1 MQLSENL
8 PGITRK
14 INQVVENI
22 QKVIVGKEEPIRL
35 MLTALLCRGHVL
47 IEDVPGV
54 GKTMLVNALAKSAS
68 LTFSRIQCT
77 PDMLPSDVTGFT
89 MFDVKTGAKTFH
101 PGPVMSQLL
110 LADEINRTS
119 PKTQSSLLEA
129 MDEYQVSVDGETYDL
144 PRPFMVMATQNPIE
158 CVGTFPLPE
167 AQMDRF
173 LLKISLG
180 YPDARE
186 EINMLGRF
194 VVDNPLDTLDTV
206 VSVEEILALQEAVT
220 HVTVSDPMRAYIISV
235 ISATRQNEWTRL
247 GASPRASLALMRAA
261 QATALMRGSDFVRPD
276 DVQAMAGPV
285 LAHRLLISAQGKL
298 QGLGGQQVVDQ
309 VLRGVP
315 VPLAV

>member
-1 MQLSENL
+1 MQLSESI
-8 PGITRK
+8 PGMTRQ
-14 INQVVENI
+14 INGIMENI

-35 MLTALLCRGHVL
+35 LLTALLCRGHVL

-54 GKTMLVNALAKSAS
+54 GKTMLVNALAKSARLS
-68 LTFSRIQCT
+68 FSRIQCT

-129 MDEYQVSVDGETYDL
+129 MDEYQISVDGDTYEL

-180 YPDARE
+180 YPDAQE
-186 EINMLGRF
+186 EVSMLDRF
-194 VVDNPLDTLDTV
+194 AVKNPLDTLDTV
-206 VSVEEILALQEAVT
+206 VTVEEILALQEAVT
-220 HVTVSDPMRAYIISV
+220 YITVSDPIRSYIIDL
-235 ISATRQNEWTRL
+235 INATRTNEWTRL
-247 GASPRASLALMRAA
+247 GASPRAIIALMRAS
-261 QATALMRGSDFVRPD
+261 QAAALIRGSDYVRPD
-276 DVQAMAGPV
+276 DVQLMAQPV

-298 QGLGGQQVVDQ
+298 QGYTGQQVVDEIIHFT
-309 VLRGVP
+309 R
-315 VPLAV
+315 VPLTV

>member
-8 PGITRK
+8 PGMTRK
-14 INQVVENI
+14 IHQIMENI

-35 MLTALLCRGHVL
+35 MLTALFCRGHVL

-54 GKTMLVNALAKSAS
+54 GKTMLVNALAKSARLS
-68 LTFSRIQCT
+68 FSRIQCT

-89 MFDVKTGAKTFH
+89 MFDVKTGEKTYH

-129 MDEYQVSVDGETYDL
+129 MDEYQVSVDGETYEL

-180 YPDARE
+180 YPDAQE
-186 EINMLGRF
+186 EARMLGRF
-194 VVDNPLDTLDTV
+194 ALDNPLDTLGTV

-220 HVTVSDPMRAYIISV
+220 HVAVSDAMRSYIVSLIN
-235 ISATRQNEWTRL
+235 ATRQNEWTRL
-247 GASPRASLALMRAA
+247 GASPRASIALMRAA
-261 QATALMRGSDFVRPD
+261 QATALMQGSDFVRPD
-276 DVQAMAGPV
+276 DVQAMAAPV
-285 LAHRLLISAQGKL
+285 LAHRLMISAQGKL
-298 QGLGGQQVVDQ
+298 QGIGGREVIEQ
-309 VLRGVP
+309 VLRSVA

>member
-68 LTFSRIQCT
+68 LSFSRIQCT

-129 MDEYQVSVDGETYDL
+129 MDEYQVSVDGETYEL
-144 PRPFMVMATQNPIE
+144 PKPFMVMATQNPIE

-186 EINMLGRF
+186 EVAMLGRF
-194 VVDNPLDTLDTV
+194 AVDNPLDTLAPV
-206 VSVEEILALQEAVT
+206 VSVEEILALQEAVAR
-220 HVTVSDPMRAYIISV
+220 VTVSDPMRAYIITL
-235 ISATRQNEWTRL
+235 INATRQNEWTRL
-247 GASPRASLALMRAA
+247 GASPRASIALMRAA

-276 DVQAMAGPV
+276 DVQAMAEPV
-285 LAHRLLISAQGKL
+285 LAHRLMISAQGKL
-298 QGLGGQQVVDQ
+298 QGLSGQQVVAQ
-309 VLRGVP
+309 VLQGVS
-315 VPLAV
+315 VPQPD

>member
-1 MQLSENL
+1 MQLSESI
-8 PGITRK
+8 PGMTRQ
-14 INQVVENI
+14 INGIMENI

-35 MLTALLCRGHVL
+35 LLTALLCRGHVL

-54 GKTMLVNALAKSAS
+54 GKTMLVNALAKSARLS
-68 LTFSRIQCT
+68 FSRIQCT

-129 MDEYQVSVDGETYDL
+129 MDEYQISVDGDTYQL

-180 YPDARE
+180 YPDAQE
-186 EINMLGRF
+186 EVSMLDRF
-194 VVDNPLDTLDTV
+194 AVKNPLDTLDTV
-206 VSVEEILALQEAVT
+206 VTVEEILALQEAVT
-220 HVTVSDPMRAYIISV
+220 YITVSDPIRSYIIDL
-235 ISATRQNEWTRL
+235 INATRTNEWTRL
-247 GASPRASLALMRAA
+247 GALPRASIALMRAS
-261 QATALMRGSDFVRPD
+261 QAAALIRGSDYVRPD
-276 DVQAMAGPV
+276 DVQLMAQPV
-285 LAHRLLISAQGKL
+285 LAHRLLISAQGKTP
-298 QGLGGQQVVDQ
+298 GIYRPAGG
-309 VLRGVP
+309 G
-315 VPLAV
+315 

>member
-1 MQLSENL
+1 MQLSESI

-14 INQVVENI
+14 IHQIMENI

-35 MLTALLCRGHVL
+35 ILTALLCRGHVL

-54 GKTMLVNALAKSAS
+54 GKTMLVNALAKSAQLS
-68 LTFSRIQCT
+68 FSRIQCT

-89 MFDVKTGAKTFH
+89 MFDVKTGEKTYR

-144 PRPFMVMATQNPIE
+144 PQPFMVMATQNPIE

-180 YPDARE
+180 YPDTQE
-186 EINMLGRF
+186 EVRMLGRF
-194 VVDNPLDTLDTV
+194 AAENPLDTLGTV
-206 VSVEEILALQEAVT
+206 VTVEEILALQEAVS
-220 HVTVSDPMRAYIISV
+220 HVTVSDPMRSYIISI

-247 GASPRASLALMRAA
+247 GASPRASIALMRAA
-261 QATALMRGSDFVRPD
+261 QANALIQGSDFVRPD
-276 DVQAMAGPV
+276 DVQAMASPV
-285 LAHRLLISAQGKL
+285 LSHRLMISAQGKL
-298 QGLGGQQVVDQ
+298 QGIAGRQVIEQ
-309 VLRGVP
+309 ILHTLP

>member
-89 MFDVKTGAKTFH
+89 MFDVKTGAKAFH

-261 QATALMRGSDFVRPD
+261 QATALMHGSDFVRPD

-285 LAHRLLISAQGKL
+285 LSHRLLISAQGKL

>member
-1 MQLSENL
+1 
-8 PGITRK
+8 
-14 INQVVENI
+14 
-22 QKVIVGKEEPIRL
+22 
-35 MLTALLCRGHVL
+35 
-47 IEDVPGV
+47 
-54 GKTMLVNALAKSAS
+54 
-68 LTFSRIQCT
+68 
-77 PDMLPSDVTGFT
+77 MLPSDVTGFT

-129 MDEYQVSVDGETYDL
+129 MDEYQVSVDGETYEL
-144 PRPFMVMATQNPIE
+144 PKPFMVMATQNPIE

-186 EINMLGRF
+186 EVAMLGRF
-194 VVDNPLDTLDTV
+194 AVDNPLDTLAPV
-206 VSVEEILALQEAVT
+206 VSVEEILALQEAVAR
-220 HVTVSDPMRAYIISV
+220 VTVSDPMRAYIITL
-235 ISATRQNEWTRL
+235 INATRQNEWTRL
-247 GASPRASLALMRAA
+247 GASPRASIALMRAA

-276 DVQAMAGPV
+276 DVQAMAEPV
-285 LAHRLLISAQGKL
+285 LAHRLMISAQGKL
-298 QGLGGQQVVDQ
+298 QGLSGQQVVAQ
-309 VLRGVP
+309 VLQGVS

>member
-54 GKTMLVNALAKSAS
+54 GKTMLVNALAKSVS

-194 VVDNPLDTLDTV
+194 AVDNPLDTLDTV

>member
-68 LTFSRIQCT
+68 LSFSRIQCT

-129 MDEYQVSVDGETYDL
+129 MDEYQVSVDGETYEL
-144 PRPFMVMATQNPIE
+144 PKPFMVMATQNPIE

-186 EINMLGRF
+186 EVAMLGRF
-194 VVDNPLDTLDTV
+194 AVDNPLDTLAPV
-206 VSVEEILALQEAVT
+206 VSVEEILALQEAVAR
-220 HVTVSDPMRAYIISV
+220 VTVSDPMRAYIITL
-235 ISATRQNEWTRL
+235 INATRQNEWTRL
-247 GASPRASLALMRAA
+247 GASPRASIALMRAA

-276 DVQAMAGPV
+276 DVQAMAEPV
-285 LAHRLLISAQGKL
+285 LAHRLMISAQGKL
-298 QGLGGQQVVDQ
+298 QGLSGQQVVAQ
-309 VLRGVP
+309 VLQGVS

>member
-89 MFDVKTGAKTFH
+89 MFDVKTGAKTYH

-194 VVDNPLDTLDTV
+194 AVDNPLDTLDTV
-206 VSVEEILALQEAVT
+206 VTVEEILALQEAVT

>member
-1 MQLSENL
+1 MQLSESI
-8 PGITRK
+8 PGMTRQ
-14 INQVVENI
+14 INGIMENI

-35 MLTALLCRGHVL
+35 LLTALLCRGHVL

-54 GKTMLVNALAKSAS
+54 GKTMLVNALAKSARLS
-68 LTFSRIQCT
+68 FSRIQCT

-129 MDEYQVSVDGETYDL
+129 MDEYQISVDGDTYEL

-180 YPDARE
+180 YPDAQE
-186 EINMLGRF
+186 EVSMLDRF
-194 VVDNPLDTLDTV
+194 AVKNPLDTLDTV
-206 VSVEEILALQEAVT
+206 VTVEEILALQEAVT
-220 HVTVSDPMRAYIISV
+220 YITVSDPIRSYIIDL
-235 ISATRQNEWTRL
+235 INATRTNEWTRL
-247 GASPRASLALMRAA
+247 GASPRASIALMRAS
-261 QATALMRGSDFVRPD
+261 QAAALIRGSDYVRPD
-276 DVQAMAGPV
+276 DVQLMAQPV

-298 QGLGGQQVVDQ
+298 QGYTGQQVVDEIIHFT
-309 VLRGVP
+309 R
-315 VPLAV
+315 VPLTV

>member
-194 VVDNPLDTLDTV
+194 AVDNPLDTLDTV